1 MKRYSLKEFIE
12 VVEKA
17 DIIYGEVSLN
27 AATKIPARVKK
38 KSILENLNSITDETL
53 YMSQIGYYGDLRK
66 DEKGR
71 KILKVL

>member
-53 YMSQIGYYGDLRK
+53 YMTQIGYYGDLRK